1 MLDDQIVRLAA
12 DIFVRVTSGRI
23 LRDGTTSTHS
33 PHDAA
38 AALEA
43 AKAFTRAAA
52 DHDMAIAA
60 A

>member
-1 MLDDQIVRLAA
+1 MSDDETTRLAA

-43 AKAFTRAAA
+43 AKAFVRAAA
-52 DHDMAIAA
+52 DHDLAA
-60 A
+60 AA

>member
-1 MLDDQIVRLAA
+1 MIDDETTRLAA
-12 DIFVRVTSGRI
+12 QIFVHVTSGRI
-23 LRDGTTSTHS
+23 LNDGTTSSHS

-43 AKAFTRAAA
+43 AKAFMRAAV
-52 DHDMAIAA
+52 DHEVQAA